1 MSILEETSLQT
12 ENGLAT
18 EEHDLSE
25 NKSYLSDNYSLISS
39 QSVIFLLKY
48 IYEHILCHSCCN
60 RLFSSKEAIL
70 YRR

>member
-25 NKSYLSDNYSLISS
+25 NKSYLSDKLVNFFSIY
-39 QSVIFLLKY
+39 IFPSEIHLWT
-48 IYEHILCHSCCN
+48 H
-60 RLFSSKEAIL
+60 FMP
-70 YRR
+70 